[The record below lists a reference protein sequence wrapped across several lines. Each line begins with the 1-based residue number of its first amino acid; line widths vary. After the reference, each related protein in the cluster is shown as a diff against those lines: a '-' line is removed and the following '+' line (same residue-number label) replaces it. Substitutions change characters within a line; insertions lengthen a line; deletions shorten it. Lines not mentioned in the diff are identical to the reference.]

1 MQTVH
6 YHLMSSSTYAL
17 ITGASKGIGKSIAN
31 SLAKRKIN
39 VLLVARSQEALI
51 QLAHELQTQYGIQ
64 AAYLAIDL
72 AETGAAQKVKNWCYQ
87 NAYSVHI
94 LVNNAGYGTWG
105 RFDALTLKAQSEMLQ
120 LNMLTLVEMSY
131 LLLPELKLHN
141 QSYLLNVAS
150 TAAFQAMPSFSLYAA
165 SKSFVLSFSRGLRY
179 ELKDSRISVT
189 CLCPGP
195 VNTGFVDRAGL
206 SFMKA
211 KAEKFG
217 MMPDEVAETAIKAM
231 FQKKSQIIPGFL
243 NKISVFIIPFLPKKW
258 VEQIA
263 ANIYN

>member
-1 MQTVH
+1 
-6 YHLMSSSTYAL
+6 MSSSTYAL
-17 ITGASKGIGKSIAN
+17 ITGASKGIGKSIAI

-39 VLLVARSQEALI
+39 ILLVARSEEVLQ
-51 QLAHELQTQYGIQ
+51 QLAQELHTQYGVQ
-64 AAYLAIDL
+64 AAYLSIDL
-72 AETGAAQKVKNWCYQ
+72 AESGATKKVKSWCDQ
-87 NAYSVHI
+87 NAFSIHI

-105 RFDALTLKAQSEMLQ
+105 RFDTLTLAAQTEMLQ
-120 LNMLTLVEMSY
+120 LNMFTLVELSY
-131 LLLPELKLHN
+131 LFLPELKLHK

-150 TAAFQAMPSFSLYAA
+150 TAAFQAMPTFSLYAA

-179 ELKDSRISVT
+179 ELKDSRVSVT

-195 VNTGFVDRAGL
+195 VNTGFVERAGL

-217 MMPDEVAETAIKAM
+217 MFPDEVAEIAVKAM
-231 FQKKSQIIPGFL
+231 FQRKTEVIPGLL
-243 NKISVFIIPFLPKKW
+243 NKFSVFIIPFLPKKW
-258 VEQIA
+258 IEQIA